1 MRFCL
6 TVALGLLV
14 LSGTARAEID
24 LTRWDNSQAL
34 SADLSFAESQATAN
48 EDDQQIVP
56 EPTMLALVG
65 GGLLALALRLR
76 RRR

>member
-24 LTRWDNSQAL
+24 LTRWDNAQAL
-34 SADLSFAESQATAN
+34 SADLFLAESQADAN
-48 EDDQQIVP
+48 EEDQQIVP